1 MPKVELFPAL
11 IDVAHEVSL
20 HDFTSHRPAMV
31 TAPGRRAVRRPAGG
45 WI

>member
-1 MPKVELFPAL
+1 MPKVELPTL
-11 IDVAHEVSL
+11 IDVALEVPL
-20 HDFTSHRPAMV
+20 NVLTSHRPAKV